1 MRLEPLEGATLAPV
15 TAHERRKK
23 MAETFPI
30 NIWINEERYQKLQ
43 EAGLGAMA
51 QEMLAG
57 LKVLR
62 VPTTA
67 EQRDNILKK
76 YPTAK
81 YDSATTKSIE
91 LLPRDA
97 KDSIF
102 NLIVK
107 KKTVDVI
114 GDFLK

>member
-1 MRLEPLEGATLAPV
+1 
-15 TAHERRKK
+15 

-30 NIWINEERYQKLQ
+30 NIWINEERYEKLQ
-43 EAGLGAMA
+43 GAGLGKMA

-67 EQRDNILKK
+67 EQRDELLKK
-76 YPTAK
+76 YPVAK

-91 LLPRDA
+91 LLPRNV
-97 KDSIF
+97 KDDIF
-102 NLIVK
+102 ALIVK
-107 KKTVDVI
+107 RKSLEVM
-114 GDFLK
+114 GEFLK

>member
-1 MRLEPLEGATLAPV
+1 
-15 TAHERRKK
+15 

-30 NIWINEERYQKLQ
+30 NVWINEERYQKLQ
-43 EAGLGAMA
+43 QAGLAPMA

-67 EQRDNILKK
+67 EQRDEILKK
-76 YPTAK
+76 YPMAK

-91 LLPRDA
+91 LLPRKV
-97 KDSIF
+97 KDEIF
-102 NLIVK
+102 DLVIK
-107 KKTVDVI
+107 KKTLNVMQEY
-114 GDFLK
+114 LKS